1 MIFVSRR
8 SSYTISSPEEELIMP
23 DQPTYRSQVIDHL
36 GLVAGMFD
44 ELGIGEI
51 IDQATQQNPELRD
64 LTVGEAVKAMVLNG
78 LGFINQALYLVPRFF
93 HNKPT
98 YQLISPRVTPQQLN
112 DDALGRALDTLYA
125 YGVTELYSLL
135 AATAAE
141 RLGLAPR
148 FVHLDT
154 TSLHVD
160 GRYNSDE
167 EPGAQVVHI
176 TRGYSRD
183 HRPDLN
189 QVMLELMVEHQAG
202 IPLLMRPLSGN
213 SSDPHSFGEAVRLHV
228 NQLQTTYGLTY
239 LVADSALYSEANLA
253 KLAQTQMK
261 WITRVPATLGEAQA
275 ALTQAEPSA
284 MVALQKGYRAHELT
298 SIYGGVAQRWLLVYS
313 EPRQAQAQRTVNKQW
328 RHQSDQEVKAL
339 KKLGGVT
346 FACEADAR
354 QALATFAQALQATVL
369 ASSTVCATPR
379 YGTRGRPGPGVQPAH
394 MIYHIEAAL
403 ASSRAARQVLIDQ
416 HSCFILATNELDAT
430 QLPPQ
435 QLLDAYKGQT
445 HAERGFRFLK
455 APEFLAS
462 SLYLKKPERIMALL
476 MVMTVCLLVY
486 AALEYRIRQA
496 LQGHDVTFPNQQ
508 GKRVQNPTARW
519 VFHYFVGIHL
529 LIAPGQWPI
538 VLNLTDEHRN
548 LLRLLGKSYMAL
560 YGVKYS

>member
-1 MIFVSRR
+1 
-8 SSYTISSPEEELIMP
+8 MP
-23 DQPTYRSQVIDHL
+23 DQPTYHSQVIDHL

-44 ELGIGEI
+44 ELGMGEI
-51 IDQATQQNPELRD
+51 IDQATQQNPEMRD

-93 HNKPT
+93 QNKPT
-98 YQLISPRVTPQQLN
+98 YQLISPRVSPQQLN

-154 TSLHVD
+154 TSFHVD

-167 EPGAQVVHI
+167 EPGEQVVHI

-213 SSDPHSFGEAVRLHV
+213 SSDPQGFGEAVRLHV
-228 NQLQTTYGLTY
+228 NQLHTTYGLTY

-261 WITRVPATLGEAQA
+261 WITRVPATLRDAQA
-275 ALTQAEPSA
+275 ALAQAEPPT
-284 MVALQKGYRAHELT
+284 MVALQEGYRAHELT
-298 SIYGGVAQRWLLVYS
+298 STYGGVEQRWVLIYS
-313 EPRQAQAQRTVNKQW
+313 EPRRAQAQRTVDKQW
-328 RHQSDQEVKAL
+328 RQQSDQEVKAW
-339 KKLGGVT
+339 KKLGGVI

-354 QALATFAQALQATVL
+354 QALATFAQDLQTTVL
-369 ASSTVCATPR
+369 EASTVRATPR
-379 YGTRGRPGPGVQPAH
+379 YGQRGRPRAGVQPDQ
-394 MIYHIEAAL
+394 MVYQIEGAL
-403 ASSRAARQVLIDQ
+403 ASSCAARQALIDQ
-416 HSCFILATNELDAT
+416 HGCFILATNELDAT

-445 HAERGFRFLK
+445 HVERGFRFLK
-455 APEFLAS
+455 DPEFLAS
-462 SLYLKKPERIMALL
+462 TLYLKKPERIMALL

-486 AALEYRIRQA
+486 AALEYRIRRA
-496 LQGHDVTFPNQQ
+496 LQGHDATFPNQQ

-548 LLRLLGKSYMAL
+548 LLQILGKPYMAF